1 MNALAPFAP
10 ILVLSVGSLGYLLGG
25 RWLDAMKASALFAVL
40 LIAGAIWC
48 ASGLVDS
55 SAAAPYGIAV
65 NAGSKL
71 LALVACVAGLVSIVA
86 TSGALEREKISMVSE
101 YYYLMVTSLCGALIM
116 IFAADFL
123 TLFIGV
129 EVASLALYCLCASRV
144 NESRSSEAAMKY
156 FLLGCFSSGFLLY
169 GIALWYGATGSL
181 AFASADVSGS
191 SAPIIALSFLM
202 VLVGITFKI
211 GLAPFHFW
219 VPDVYQGAP
228 TSVTTF
234 MSCIVK
240 VAAVATLIRVC
251 VTTFGFTE
259 LWAVGPLWLI
269 SILAMTMGNLSALRQ
284 SSVKRMLAYSSV
296 AQAGY
301 MLIGIVVA
309 GASVESLGATIYYLI
324 SYCAMT
330 IGAFA
335 TLSALGPDVDDI
347 RDLRG
352 LGKRSPFLAT
362 CMTLFFLALAGLPP
376 GLAGLMGKVY
386 LFSSAL
392 SAEFYGLAI
401 IAALNSALAC
411 AYYFRVPVAMF
422 FQDEGGAAGDSAA
435 TSRGEIKVAPEAGL
449 AIALCAAAVVLF
461 GLFPEP
467 LLRLVRSAALGMG
480 KI

>member
-1 MNALAPFAP
+1 MNAIASFSP
-10 ILVLSVGSLGYLLGG
+10 ILVLSIGSLGYLLGG
-25 RWLDAMKASALFAVL
+25 RWLDAKKASALFAVL
-40 LIAGAIWC
+40 LISVAIWC
-48 ASGLVDS
+48 AAGLVDS
-55 SAAAPYGIAV
+55 SAAAAYGIIV
-65 NAGSKL
+65 NAGTKL
-71 LALVACVAGLVSIVA
+71 LALVVCVAALVSIVA
-86 TSGALEREKISMVSE
+86 TSDSLEREKITTVSE

-116 IFAADFL
+116 ILAADFL

-144 NESRSSEAAMKY
+144 NEKRSSEAAMKY

-181 AFASADVSGS
+181 AFAAGS
-191 SAPIIALSFLM
+191 TAVMNTPIIALSFLM
-202 VLVGITFKI
+202 ILAGVAFKI

-234 MSCIVK
+234 MSCVVK
-240 VAAVATLIRVC
+240 VAAVAALARVC
-251 VTTFGFTE
+251 VTSFGFTE
-259 LWAVGPLWLI
+259 LWTVGPLWLV
-269 SILAMTMGNLSALRQ
+269 SILAMTLGNLSALRQ

-301 MLIGIVVA
+301 MLMGIVVA
-309 GASVESLGATIYYLI
+309 GAVADSIGATIYYLI

-335 TLSALGPDVDDI
+335 VLSALGPDVDDI
-347 RDLRG
+347 RELKG
-352 LGKRSPFLAT
+352 LGKRSPFLAA

-401 IAALNSALAC
+401 IAALNSSLAC

-422 FQDEGGAAGDSAA
+422 FQEGSAAAGGDSGAKA
-435 TSRGEIKVAPEAGL
+435 LAPIKLAPQSAL
-449 AIALCAAAVVLF
+449 AIAVCAAAVVLF

-467 LLRLVRSAALGMG
+467 LLKVVRVAAQGL
-480 KI
+480 